1 MALTI
6 PDKNRP
12 EWKQMISGK
21 EKFQYTNYVL
31 QAQITQMQNL
41 IKEGKLT
48 QNAAIDRLYELCSK
62 YALAVQNDL
71 KQIFKSW

>member
-1 MALTI
+1 MAVTI

-12 EWKQMISGK
+12 EWRQMVSDK

-31 QAQITQMQNL
+31 QAQITQIQNL

-48 QNAAIDRLYELCSK
+48 QNAAIDKLYELCSK
-62 YALAVQNDL
+62 YALAVQNDF